1 MTTRGFVL
9 GKFMPPHAGHQ
20 LLCGTAG
27 RMVDELTI
35 LVCSLP
41 DDPIPGELRLAWMR
55 ALFPHAR
62 VIGHD
67 AIVPQAPEDSADFW
81 PIWRAIVKAA
91 HPEPIDYVF
100 AGEAYGLRL
109 AEEVGGTFVPVGAR
123 VIGTHWGLNAE
134 PPTPSPQ
141 RGEGWG
147 EGVRRSRTI
156 PDARHPH
163 PTLSLKGEGEP
174 APSGLTTL
182 SGSAIRANPWAHWP
196 HLPPPV
202 RGYYAKSICLHG
214 VESTG
219 KSVMSDRLAR
229 HFGTIWVP
237 EYGRAHCETHGLELT
252 EADLLL
258 IGRAQAAMVEAARPL
273 CEKRLIVD
281 TDALMTAAWCEMLFD
296 RIPEPLLAYPKADLY
311 LLLEPDV
318 EWVDDGTRFFGTPDR
333 RARFAAICRRLLEE
347 AGVTWVSIG
356 GRWEDRFEQ
365 AVAAI
370 EGM

>member
-41 DDPIPGELRLAWMR
+41 GDPIPGELRLAWMR

-67 AIVPQAPEDSADFW
+67 AIVPQAAEDSADFW

-123 VIGTHWGLNAE
+123 IMGQDPRGL
-134 PPTPSPQ
+134 
-141 RGEGWG
+141 GG
-147 EGVRRSRTI
+147 
-156 PDARHPH
+156 
-163 PTLSLKGEGEP
+163 
-174 APSGLTTL
+174 L
-182 SGSAIRANPWAHWP
+182 SGSAVRADPWAHWP

-273 CEKRLIVD
+273 CDRRLIVD

-370 EGM
+370 EGMDGAHV